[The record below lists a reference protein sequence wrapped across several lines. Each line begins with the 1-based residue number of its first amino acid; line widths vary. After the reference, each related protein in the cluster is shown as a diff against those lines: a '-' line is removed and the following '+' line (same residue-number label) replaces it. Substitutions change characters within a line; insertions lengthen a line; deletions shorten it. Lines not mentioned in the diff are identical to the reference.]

1 MSIPSPQTSIQALN
15 RPGELAAG
23 GVGQPGMLREVLA
36 VRGDGAGLAVLG
48 HAVGVAP
55 AGRAGDDGGAGWF
68 APALGAAELDT
79 ARVMAVVSWW

>member
-1 MSIPSPQTSIQALN
+1 MSIPSPQTSMQALN

-23 GVGQPGMLREVLA
+23 GVGRPGMLREVLA

-55 AGRAGDDGGAGWF
+55 AGRAGDDDGAGWF
-68 APALGAAELDT
+68 APALGAAGLDT

>member
-1 MSIPSPQTSIQALN
+1 MSIPSPQTSMQALN

-36 VRGDGAGLAVLG
+36 VRGGGAGLAVLG

-55 AGRAGDDGGAGWF
+55 AGRAGDDDGAGWF
-68 APALGAAELDT
+68 APAPGAAELDT